1 MRKFEVDWFS
11 GHIPFWSLLLHNMK
25 DKPNLN
31 FLEIGSFEG
40 KSTTWLLDNILTN
53 DSSRITC
60 IDTFNGSYEH
70 AGMGVDLNNLY
81 NRFMNN
87 ISGYK
92 SRTRVIVGE
101 SGKILSSG
109 QLVNEQFDFV
119 YVDGC
124 HESKEVLQDT
134 IYSFDLLKQGGIM
147 ILDDYVW
154 GDYINMPTKTPKIAI
169 DGFLNSYAEHIEILS
184 KNYQVIIKKK

>member
-1 MRKFEVDWFS
+1 MRTFEHDWFS
-11 GHIPFWSLLLHNMK
+11 GNIPAWNILLHNMK

-87 ISGYK
+87 IAGYE
-92 SRTRVIVGE
+92 SRTKVIVGE

-124 HESKEVLQDT
+124 HESKEVLQDAV
-134 IYSFDLLKQGGIM
+134 YAFDLLKPGGIM
-147 ILDDYVW
+147 VFDDYTW
-154 GDYINMPTKTPKIAI
+154 GDYINNPTKTPKISI
-169 DGFLNSYAEHIEILS
+169 EGFLNAYAEHIDLLA
-184 KNYQVIIKKK
+184 KTYQVFIKKK